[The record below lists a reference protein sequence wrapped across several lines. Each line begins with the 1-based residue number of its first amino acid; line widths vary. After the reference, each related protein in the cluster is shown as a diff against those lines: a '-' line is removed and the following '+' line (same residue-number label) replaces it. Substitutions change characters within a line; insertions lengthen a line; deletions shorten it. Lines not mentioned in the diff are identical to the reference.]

1 MDSPA
6 VDSPAVDS
14 LPMKRGGRPARPPDA
29 PKRSG
34 ERPLSGR
41 AGPLRRGLLPLTLL
55 AGGYLAYFWSE
66 PVGGGA
72 WSPFGRTMV
81 SADSGSYLE
90 PGAGAGAG
98 YPLFLE
104 LVAAVFGSAEAA
116 PRVQLVLAA
125 AALLF
130 LGAAV
135 SAAWGAPRFAFG
147 LTAALYAASA
157 VSRFHAYLLSEALF
171 VPLVAAMLGA
181 MVLAA
186 RRLSWPWVA
195 LAASMCGLAIAA
207 RPAGAALLP
216 VWPLFVWL
224 LWRPSAGRRGRLAAA
239 ALLPLALPFLLE
251 SRAWTRAEG
260 ELVGRHLFAKALLIP
275 SEPPPSGD
283 AARDAVFAEA
293 REATASL
300 RRMVAAAPAP
310 VLRAA
315 LLRRAERTGQ
325 HLHHLGLEERVG
337 ALAEA
342 RGVDPGSLAGAMGR
356 SALLAAPGAWAANA
370 AAHFFALFIHPT
382 IHTESFA
389 REFAARTAGPAAAR
403 FYPGLYLDAPLP
415 RTHRMR
421 PLLVGANRALGG
433 AVFLISAAALLLA
446 AGRRLSRPA
455 AAVEPT
461 LVAAA
466 VAGLSVLS
474 HHLAISIF
482 NFATIRYSA
491 ALWTAA
497 ILCGF
502 STLRFLAPRVAA
514 AARGGTG
521 RRRSAAATGPE

>member
-1 MDSPA
+1 
-6 VDSPAVDS
+6 
-14 LPMKRGGRPARPPDA
+14 MKGGGRPARPPDA
-29 PKRSG
+29 RKRSG
-34 ERPLSGR
+34 ERPLAGGGR
-41 AGPLRRGLLPLTLL
+41 LLRRGLPPLVLL
-55 AGGYLAYFWSE
+55 AAGYLAYFWSE

-72 WSPFGRTMV
+72 WSPFGRTML
-81 SADSGSYLE
+81 SADSGSYLD
-90 PGAGAGAG
+90 PGAVAGAG

-104 LVAAVFGSAEAA
+104 LVAAVFGGIEAA

-125 AALLF
+125 AAILF

-147 LTAALYAASA
+147 LTATLFAASA

-171 VPLVAAMLGA
+171 VPLLGAMLGG

-186 RRLSWPWVA
+186 RRLSWPSVA
-195 LAASMCGLAIAA
+195 FAASMCGLAIAA

-216 VWPLFVWL
+216 VWPLFAWL

-251 SRAWTRAEG
+251 SRAWARAG
-260 ELVGRHLFAKALLIP
+260 GDIVGGHLFAKALLVP

-293 REATASL
+293 REATAL
-300 RRMVAAAPAP
+300 MRKMVAAAPGP
-310 VLRAA
+310 GLRAV
-315 LLRRAERTGQ
+315 LLRRSERAAQ
-325 HLHHLGLEERVG
+325 HLHQLGLEKRFG

-342 RGVDPGSLAGAMGR
+342 RGADSGALAGAMGR

-370 AAHFFALFIHPT
+370 ATHFFALFTHPT

-389 REFAARTAGPAAAR
+389 REFAARTAEPAAAR
-403 FYPGLYLDAPLP
+403 FFPGMQFDAPLP
-415 RTHRMR
+415 GTHRLG
-421 PLLVGANRALGG
+421 PFLVGGNRALGG
-433 AVFLISAAALLLA
+433 AVFLVSVAALLLA
-446 AGRRLSRPA
+446 AGRRLFRPA

-461 LVAAA
+461 LVTAAA
-466 VAGLSVLS
+466 AALSVLS
-474 HHLAISIF
+474 HHLAVSIT

-497 ILCGF
+497 ILCAF
-502 STLRFLAPRVAA
+502 ATLRFLWPRLVT
-514 AARGGTG
+514 AARGLAG
-521 RRRSAAATGPE
+521 RRRSSPDGVSGPA